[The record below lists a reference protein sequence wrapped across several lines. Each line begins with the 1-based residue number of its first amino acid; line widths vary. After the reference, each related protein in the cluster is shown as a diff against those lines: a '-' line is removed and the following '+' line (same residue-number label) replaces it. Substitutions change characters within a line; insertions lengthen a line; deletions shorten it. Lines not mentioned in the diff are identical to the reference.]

1 VVLAAYFIESGLIL
15 VVAPWSP
22 FWDRN
27 GFATYVPLLEPVLAS
42 PFVRGA
48 VSGIGAITAL
58 AGLAEIGGL
67 FGRRERGSQQQPA
80 PPVER

>member
-15 VVAPWSP
+15 VVAPWSS

-27 GFATYVPLLEPVLAS
+27 GFTRYLPLLEPVLAS

-48 VSGIGAITAL
+48 VSGIGAITAV
-58 AGLAEIGGL
+58 AGLAELGGL
-67 FGRRERGSQQQPA
+67 FGRRDRASRQPA
-80 PPVER
+80 PPLER

>member
-27 GFATYVPLLEPVLAS
+27 GFTQYLPLLEPFLES

-48 VSGIGAITAL
+48 VSGIGAITAF
-58 AGLAEIGGL
+58 AGLAELGGL
-67 FGRRERGSQQQPA
+67 FARRERASGQPA
-80 PPVER
+80 PPAER